1 MRVKIVLNVIILILL
16 FVSMVIKTKTSD
28 HLSPVTRK
36 KGTPEPPR
44 SNNGGTGA
52 KN

>member
-1 MRVKIVLNVIILILL
+1 
-16 FVSMVIKTKTSD
+16 MVIKTKTSD